1 MLSSNSIVAVSTP
14 PGRGGIGV
22 IRISGSDALNLT
34 RQLLRNESFT
44 PEANRVSLKTI
55 YDPETLETLDQGLVT
70 FFKSPRSFTGED
82 VVELSCHGSPV
93 LLTRVVN
100 ALLRLGARAA
110 DPGEFTLR
118 ALSNNR
124 LNLTQA
130 EAIRDLID
138 AQTDASLQQ
147 ASRQLGGELSNRLQF
162 IKNKII
168 EIIVPLESSLEFVED
183 DLPDITFEKISDQL
197 ADLIKTLDNL
207 AATYSAGRLLKQGLK
222 ITFVGKH
229 NVGKSSIFN
238 RLLGHERAIVT
249 ELPGTTRDSLSE
261 QIVVEGIPLLIT
273 DKAGLR
279 ESADSVE
286 GLGIERTR
294 RAVIDADLVIVVLD
308 GSRPFDQED
317 EEVVRSVAEQKH
329 LTVLNKSDA
338 ETFNLVSPSFICN
351 SKLLPLSA
359 KTGDGFKDL
368 YEEMLVPF
376 RSASNAEQDN
386 FLITNARHYDLLRR
400 ASDSLRI
407 SLNLFDQKASE
418 ELLLVGL
425 YDGLKYIGQVT
436 GEVTSEDV
444 LSEIFKTFCIGK

>member
-1 MLSSNSIVAVSTP
+1 MPSSNSIVAVSTP

-22 IRISGSDALNLT
+22 IRISGTDALNLT
-34 RQLLRNESFT
+34 RQLLHNKSFT
-44 PEANRVSLKTI
+44 PEANRVSLRTI
-55 YDPETLETLDQGLVT
+55 YDPETLEILDQGLVT
-70 FFKSPRSFTGED
+70 FFKSPQSFTGED
-82 VVELSCHGSPV
+82 VIELSCHGSPV

-147 ASRQLGGELSNRLQF
+147 ASRQLGGELSNRLQL

-183 DLPDITFEKISDQL
+183 DLPDITFGKISAQL
-197 ADLIKTLDNL
+197 TDLIKTLDNL
-207 AATYSAGRLLKQGLK
+207 AATFSTGRLLKQGLK
-222 ITFVGKH
+222 ITFAGKP

-238 RLLGHERAIVT
+238 KLLGHERAIVT
-249 ELPGTTRDSLSE
+249 ELPGTTRDSLCE
-261 QIVVEGIPLLIT
+261 QIVFKGVPLLLT
-273 DKAGLR
+273 DTAGLR
-279 ESADSVE
+279 ESADTVE
-286 GLGIERTR
+286 RLGIERTR
-294 RAVIDADLVIVVLD
+294 RAVVDADLVVVVLD
-308 GSRPFDQED
+308 GSRPFDRED
-317 EEVVRSVAEQKH
+317 KEVVQGLAEQKH
-329 LTVLNKSDA
+329 LIVLNKSDA
-338 ETFNLVSPSFICN
+338 ETFNSASPPFIGN
-351 SKLLPLSA
+351 FKLLPVSA
-359 KTGDGFKDL
+359 KTGDGFTDL
-368 YEEMLVPF
+368 CEEMLAPF
-376 RSASNAEQDN
+376 LSANSVERDS
-386 FLITNARHYDLLRR
+386 FLITTARHYDLLRR

-407 SLNLFDQKASE
+407 SLNLFEQKASE

-425 YDGLKYIGQVT
+425 YDGLKYIGEVT